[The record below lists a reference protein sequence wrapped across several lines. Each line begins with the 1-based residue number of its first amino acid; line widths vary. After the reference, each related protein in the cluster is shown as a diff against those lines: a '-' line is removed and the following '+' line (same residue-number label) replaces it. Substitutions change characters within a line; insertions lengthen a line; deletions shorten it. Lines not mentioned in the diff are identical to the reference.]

1 MYSEIDRIHNEDC
14 IPSGS
19 VITKGTPR
27 RTATTTKRHKQ
38 NNRRISIGYNA
49 NGQGVKGTMEVK
61 LPEELLQKIA
71 ETLALNI
78 ARKIVAESAEAI
90 QIPETA

>member
-1 MYSEIDRIHNEDC
+1 MYSEIDRIYNEDC
-14 IPSGS
+14 IPSGG
-19 VITKGTPR
+19 VITEGTPR
-27 RTATTTKRHKQ
+27 RTTTTTKRHKQ
-38 NNRRISIGYNA
+38 NNRRISIRYNA
-49 NGQGVKGTMEVK
+49 NGQGVKGMEVK
-61 LPEELLQKIA
+61 LPDDILQKIA